1 MVMCK
6 GFPIVL
12 VLLSLSECR
21 RARDPGLQYSGGET
35 TVFVT
40 SSLAFSS
47 PAANLDVD
55 KMPAFTFGNRV
66 FNTNWVTAPS
76 STKNFDG
83 LGPFFNRVSCSS
95 CHLLDGR
102 GQPPETPKDTMDS
115 MLVRVSLPGESE
127 VGGPRPHPIYGDQIN
142 DRAILG
148 VKPEGRIT
156 VRYVEIA
163 GNYPDGKHYDLRRPV
178 YSFRLNY
185 GDAPGILFS
194 PRVAPAIH
202 GLGLLEAIPEAA
214 ILAIA
219 RLQASSGI
227 QGKPNYV
234 FNALTGGKSLGR
246 FGWKANV
253 PTLRQQNAGAALGD
267 IGLTSEIFPRENI
280 TAIQKD
286 NKALASVAGLGGDSV
301 DLKTE
306 FLDDLTFYTQTL
318 GVPARRNHKDPE
330 IRKGEQIFSQ
340 IGCSGCHVPT
350 FETGEHPAGIKEVS
364 HQVVH
369 PYTDL
374 LLHDMGSDLAD
385 GRPDFQASGSEWRTP
400 PLWGIGLVEAV
411 NRHTTLLHDG
421 RARNLEEAILWHG
434 GQAARAREAFKNMSE
449 KERTLLLRFLKS
461 L

>member
-1 MVMCK
+1 MCK

-156 VRYVEIA
+156 VR
-163 GNYPDGKHYDLRRPV
+163 
-178 YSFRLNY
+178 
-185 GDAPGILFS
+185 
-194 PRVAPAIH
+194 
-202 GLGLLEAIPEAA
+202 
-214 ILAIA
+214 
-219 RLQASSGI
+219 
-227 QGKPNYV
+227 
-234 FNALTGGKSLGR
+234 
-246 FGWKANV
+246 
-253 PTLRQQNAGAALGD
+253 
-267 IGLTSEIFPRENI
+267 
-280 TAIQKD
+280 
-286 NKALASVAGLGGDSV
+286 
-301 DLKTE
+301 
-306 FLDDLTFYTQTL
+306 
-318 GVPARRNHKDPE
+318 
-330 IRKGEQIFSQ
+330 
-340 IGCSGCHVPT
+340 
-350 FETGEHPAGIKEVS
+350 
-364 HQVVH
+364 
-369 PYTDL
+369 
-374 LLHDMGSDLAD
+374 
-385 GRPDFQASGSEWRTP
+385 
-400 PLWGIGLVEAV
+400 
-411 NRHTTLLHDG
+411 
-421 RARNLEEAILWHG
+421 
-434 GQAARAREAFKNMSE
+434 
-449 KERTLLLRFLKS
+449 
-461 L
+461 